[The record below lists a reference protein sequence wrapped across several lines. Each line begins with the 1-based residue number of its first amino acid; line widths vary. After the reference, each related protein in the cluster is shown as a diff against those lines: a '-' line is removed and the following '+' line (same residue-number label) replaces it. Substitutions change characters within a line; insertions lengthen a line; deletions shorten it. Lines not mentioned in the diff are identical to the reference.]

1 MTNLSPMMRQFFEI
15 KDKYKDYI
23 LFFRLGDFYEMF
35 FDDAKIASKELELT
49 LTGRDCGLAQR
60 APMCGVPCVSYESY
74 VSKLINKG
82 YKIAICE
89 QLEDP
94 SETRG
99 LVKRDVVRVIT
110 PGTVTDGNML
120 DDEKNN
126 FLSSIYCYDKG
137 FGVCFCDV
145 STGEVFI
152 SDIIDNNIDNEKK
165 LINELSSF
173 FPCEILTNSD
183 ISKYSLVK
191 KFIKTQLGSLVDI
204 SKESDFDLEES
215 IKNILEYFK
224 KTQISELGFSNDK
237 LPSIRA
243 LGALIKY
250 LKFTYKSSIRNI
262 SSLNFYLNSKYMS
275 LDLSAKKNLEII
287 ENIKTQDK
295 KKSLLGVIDKTKT
308 PMGKRMIRKYIEQPL
323 LNSLIINKRLDA
335 VEELFN
341 NSLTRMSLTESFS
354 GIFDI
359 ERLLT
364 KIIFKTISPRELQ
377 SFKYTIG
384 NIFKIKKALADSKSD
399 LLIELNN
406 QIDLLEDIYKLIDDS
421 ITDSPSA
428 LLKDGEIIKTG
439 FNMAVDEYRDLLKN
453 SKNHISKIESNEKN
467 KTGIKNLKIKYNK
480 VFGYYIEISNSFL
493 NKIPENY
500 IRKQT
505 LSNCERFIIEEL
517 KIIEEKILSANDRL
531 INLEI
536 DIYNKIINTIADHML
551 RIQKTASAISHIDVI
566 CSFANISTKNNYI
579 KPIVDNSDIINIK
592 EGRHPI
598 VESLLQNTPFVAN
611 DTNIDLKSNKIS
623 IITGPN
629 MAGKSTYMRQVA
641 LIVLMAQIG
650 CFVPASF
657 AHIGVVDGIFTRIGF
672 SDNLSSGQSTFM
684 VEMTEIAY
692 ILDNMSPKS
701 LIILDEIGRGTSTY
715 DGMSI
720 AEAIVEHISSDNSNG
735 GKTLFATHYHELSD
749 LPNKLNNTKNFSVAV
764 KKNGDDITFL
774 HRIVPTSADKSY
786 GLEVSKLAGIPDSI
800 ISRAKQI
807 LLELESNSLQPKI
820 YNNNININNINNIK
834 QNDLLIN
841 ELKKIDPEVLSPL
854 EALNYLYKLKSIISD

>member
-1 MTNLSPMMRQFFEI
+1 MVNLSPMMRQYIEI

-35 FDDAKIASKELELT
+35 FDDAKVISKELELT
-49 LTGRDCGLAQR
+49 LTGRDCGLEQR
-60 APMCGVPCVSYESY
+60 APMCGIPYVSSESY
-74 VSKLINKG
+74 ISKLISKG

-94 SETRG
+94 NETRG

-120 DDEKNN
+120 DDERNN
-126 FLSSIYCYDKG
+126 FLASIYFDDSG

-152 SDIIDNNIDNEKK
+152 SDITNKESQKNTDLERK

-173 FPCEILTNSD
+173 FPCEILTNSK
-183 ISKYSLVK
+183 ISKYNLIK
-191 KFIKTQLGSLVDI
+191 KFIKIKLNAIINI
-204 SKESDFDLEES
+204 SEESEFDLEKS
-215 IKNILEYFK
+215 TQDILEYFEK
-224 KTQISELGFSNDK
+224 QTLSELGFFSNNS
-237 LPSIRA
+237 PSIIA

-250 LKFTYKSSIRNI
+250 LNFTYKACFKNL
-262 SSLNFYLNSKYMS
+262 SSLNFYLESQYMS
-275 LDLSAKKNLEII
+275 LDLAAKKNLEITAD
-287 ENIKTQDK
+287 IKNQDK
-295 KKSLLGVIDKTKT
+295 KKSLLGVLDKTKT
-308 PMGKRMIRKYIEQPL
+308 PMGKRMIKKYIEQPL
-323 LNSLIINKRLDA
+323 VNSVVINERLDA
-335 VEELFN
+335 VEELVK
-341 NSLTRMSLTESFS
+341 NSLSRLDLTDSFS

-364 KIIFKTISPRELQ
+364 KIVFKTISPRELL
-377 SFKYTIG
+377 SFKYTIK
-384 NIFKIKKALADSKSD
+384 NLSSLKSS
-399 LLIELNN
+399 LLTKLNN
-406 QIDLLEDIYKLIDDS
+406 QIDLLEDIYKLIDDA
-421 ITDSPSA
+421 ITETPPA
-428 LLKDGEIIKTG
+428 LLRDGEIIKEG
-439 FNMAVDEYRDLLKN
+439 FNISVDEYRDILKN
-453 SKNHISKIESNEKN
+453 SKNYISKIETDEKAR
-467 KTGIKNLKIKYNK
+467 TGIKNLKIKYNK

-493 NKIPENY
+493 NKVPENY

-517 KIIEEKILSANDRL
+517 KVIEEKILSASDIV

-536 DIYNKIINTIADHML
+536 EIYNKIINNIANNSV
-551 RIQKTASAISHIDVI
+551 RIQKTASAISHLDVI
-566 CSFANISTKNNYI
+566 CSFANIATKNNYI

-598 VESLLQNTPFVAN
+598 VESLLKNAPFVSN
-611 DTNIDLKSNKIS
+611 DTNIDLKTNKIS

-657 AHIGVVDGIFTRIGF
+657 AHLGVVDGIFTRIGF
-672 SDNLSSGQSTFM
+672 SDDLSSGLSTFM

-692 ILDNMSPKS
+692 ILNNMTPKS

-720 AEAIVEHISSDNSNG
+720 AEAIVEHIASDEFGG
-735 GKTLFATHYHELSD
+735 GKTLFATHYHELSE
-749 LPNKLNNTKNFSVAV
+749 LPNRLSNTKNFSVAV

-774 HRIVPTSADKSY
+774 HRIVPTSTDKSY
-786 GLEVSKLAGIPDSI
+786 GLEVSKLAGIPDI
-800 ISRAKQI
+800 VITRAKQI
-807 LLELESNSLQPKI
+807 LSSLESNIIPKPVSDNSQNSN
-820 YNNNININNINNIK
+820 NNNINNNINNK
-834 QNDLLIN
+834 LID
-841 ELKKIDPEVLSPL
+841 ELNKIDPEVLSPL
-854 EALNYLYKLKSIISD
+854 EALNYLYKLKSIVLD